1 MPKIR
6 LGLLFGGRSVEH
18 EVSIASA
25 TSIHKALD
33 PARYDV
39 TLLAVDREGRW
50 HRGRPELPPEASVDG
65 EVVIL
70 PVAAGEHTRD
80 ALAAWGLGGDEI
92 DALIASGV
100 VAQRS
105 ASD

>member
-1 MPKIR
+1 MTKIR

-50 HRGRPELPPEASVDG
+50 HRGRCCYSWTSPSP
-65 EVVIL
+65 
-70 PVAAGEHTRD
+70 
-80 ALAAWGLGGDEI
+80 AWTWTC
-92 DALIASGV
+92 ANVWA
-100 VAQRS
+100 RK
-105 ASD
+105 